1 MIIKSPSSNSV
12 FDTKNIDCIGFQIKV
27 DKNNKPIK
35 RNGAIAIDK
44 TKIYIMFASGQ
55 SITCV
60 CPDEK
65 AGQEMFDIISNAM
78 QGIVFS
84 K

>member
-12 FDTKNIDCIGFQIKV
+12 FELKV
-27 DKNNKPIK
+27 DKNNKFIK
-35 RNGAIAIDK
+35 RKGNYLIDK
-44 TKIYIMFASGQ
+44 TKIHIMFASGQ

-65 AGQEMFDIISNAM
+65 SGQEMFDIISNAM
-78 QGIVFS
+78 QGIVFN

>member
-12 FDTKNIDCIGFQIKV
+12 FDTKNIDCISFEVKY

-35 RNGAIAIDK
+35 RNGIIAVDK
-44 TKIYIMFASGQ
+44 TKIHIMFASGQ
-55 SITCV
+55 SIACI

-65 AGQEMFDIISNAM
+65 SGQKMFDILSNAM
-78 QGIVFS
+78 QGIVIN

>member
-1 MIIKSPSSNSV
+1 MVIKSPSSNSV
-12 FDTKNIDCIGFQIKV
+12 FDTKNIDCIGFEVKV

-35 RNGAIAIDK
+35 RNGVILTDK
-44 TKIYIMFASGQ
+44 TKIFIMFASGKN
-55 SITCV
+55 IICV

-65 AGQEMFDIISNAM
+65 SGQEMFNIISNAM
-78 QGIVFS
+78 QGIIVN

>member
-12 FDTKNIDCIGFQIKV
+12 FDTKNIDCIGFEVKY

-35 RNGAIAIDK
+35 RNGAVAIDK
-44 TKIYIMFASGQ
+44 TKIHIMFASGQ
-55 SITCV
+55 SIVCV
-60 CPDEK
+60 CPNEK
-65 AGQEMFDIISNAM
+65 AGQEMFDVISNAM
-78 QGIVFS
+78 QGIVFN

>member
-12 FDTKNIDCIGFQIKV
+12 FDTKNIDCIGFEVKY

-35 RNGAIAIDK
+35 RNGKITIDK
-44 TKIYIMFASGQ
+44 TKIHIMFASGQ
-55 SITCV
+55 GITCI
-60 CPDEK
+60 CPNEEV
-65 AGQEMFDIISNAM
+65 GQEMFDVISNAM
-78 QGIVFS
+78 QGIVFN

>member
-12 FDTKNIDCIGFQIKV
+12 FDTKNIDCIGFELKV
-27 DKNNKPIK
+27 DKNNKLIK
-35 RNGAIAIDK
+35 RKGFCLIDK
-44 TKIYIMFASGQ
+44 TKIHIMFASGQ
-55 SITCV
+55 SINCM

-65 AGQEMFDIISNAM
+65 SGQEMFDMLSNAM
-78 QGIVFS
+78 QGIIVN

>member
-12 FDTKNIDCIGFQIKV
+12 FDTKNIDCIGFELKV
-27 DKNNKPIK
+27 DKNNKFIK
-35 RNGAIAIDK
+35 RKGNYLIDK
-44 TKIYIMFASGQ
+44 TKINIMFASGQ

-65 AGQEMFDIISNAM
+65 AGQEMFDMLSNAM
-78 QGIVFS
+78 QGIVFN

>member
-12 FDTKNIDCIGFQIKV
+12 FDTKNIDCIGFELKY

-35 RNGAIAIDK
+35 RNGVIAIDK
-44 TKIYIMFASGQ
+44 TRIHIMFASGQ
-55 SITCV
+55 SITCM
-60 CPDEK
+60 CSNEK
-65 AGQEMFDIISNAM
+65 AGQEMFDTISNAM
-78 QGIVFS
+78 QGIVIN

>member
-12 FDTKNIDCIGFQIKV
+12 FDTKNIDCISFEIKY

-35 RNGAIAIDK
+35 RNGTIAIDK
-44 TKIYIMFASGQ
+44 TKIHIMFASGQ
-55 SITCV
+55 SICCI

-65 AGQEMFDIISNAM
+65 AGQEMFDILSNAM
-78 QGIVFS
+78 QGIVVN

>member
-12 FDTKNIDCIGFQIKV
+12 FDTKNIDCIGFDLKL

-35 RNGAIAIDK
+35 RKGVYIIDK
-44 TKIYIMFASGQ
+44 TKIHIMFASGQ
-55 SITCV
+55 SITCI
-60 CPDEK
+60 CPSEES
-65 AGQEMFDIISNAM
+65 GQEMFDIISNAM
-78 QGIVFS
+78 QGIIIN

>member
-1 MIIKSPSSNSV
+1 MIIKSPFSNSV
-12 FDTKNIDCIGFQIKV
+12 FDTKNIDCIGFEVKY

-35 RNGAIAIDK
+35 RNGKIAIDK
-44 TKIYIMFASGQ
+44 TKIHIMFASGR
-55 SITCV
+55 SITCIS
-60 CPDEK
+60 PNEET
-65 AGQEMFDIISNAM
+65 GQEMFDTIFNAM

>member
-12 FDTKNIDCIGFQIKV
+12 FDTKNIDCISFELKV
-27 DKNNKPIK
+27 DKNNRFIK
-35 RNGAIAIDK
+35 RNGVYLIDK
-44 TKIYIMFASGQ
+44 TKIHIMFASGQ
-55 SITCV
+55 SINLV

-65 AGQEMFDIISNAM
+65 SGQEMFDTLSNAM
-78 QGIVFS
+78 QGIVFN

>member
-12 FDTKNIDCIGFQIKV
+12 FDTKNIDSIGFELKY

-35 RNGAIAIDK
+35 RNGIIAIDK
-44 TKIYIMFASGQ
+44 TKIHIMFASGQ
-55 SITCV
+55 SILYI

-65 AGQEMFDIISNAM
+65 SGQEMFDILSNAM
-78 QGIVFS
+78 QGIVVN

>member
-12 FDTKNIDCIGFQIKV
+12 FDTKNIDCISFQVKV

-35 RNGAIAIDK
+35 RNGIIAINK
-44 TKIYIMFASGQ
+44 TKINIMFASGQ
-55 SITCV
+55 GITCV

-65 AGQEMFDIISNAM
+65 SGQKLFDVISNAM
-78 QGIVFS
+78 QGIVFNE
-84 K
+84 

>member
-12 FDTKNIDCIGFQIKV
+12 FDTKNIDCIGFDLKL

-35 RNGAIAIDK
+35 RKGAYLIDK
-44 TKIYIMFASGQ
+44 TRIHIMFASGQ
-55 SITCV
+55 SINCI

-65 AGQEMFDIISNAM
+65 SGQEMFDIISNAM
-78 QGIVFS
+78 QGIVLN

>member
-1 MIIKSPSSNSV
+1 MIIKSLSSNSV
-12 FDTKNIDCIGFQIKV
+12 FDTKNIDAISFQLKA

-35 RNGAIAIDK
+35 RNGNYLIDK
-44 TKIYIMFASGQ
+44 TKINIMFASGQ
-55 SITCV
+55 SITCI

-65 AGQEMFDIISNAM
+65 SGQEMFDILSNAM
-78 QGIVFS
+78 QGIVIN

>member
-12 FDTKNIDCIGFQIKV
+12 FDTKNIDCIGFELKL
-27 DKNNKPIK
+27 DKNNKFIK
-35 RNGAIAIDK
+35 RNGKYLIDK
-44 TKIYIMFASGQ
+44 TKIHIMFASGQ
-55 SITCV
+55 SINIV

-65 AGQEMFDIISNAM
+65 SGQEMFDTLSNAM
-78 QGIVFS
+78 QGIVFN

>member
-12 FDTKNIDCIGFQIKV
+12 FDTKNIDCIGFELKF

-35 RNGAIAIDK
+35 RNGKYLIDK
-44 TKIYIMFASGQ
+44 TKIHIMFASGQ
-55 SITCV
+55 SINCM

-65 AGQEMFDIISNAM
+65 SGQEMFDVISNAM
-78 QGIVFS
+78 QGIVFN

>member
-12 FDTKNIDCIGFQIKV
+12 FDTKNIDCIGFELKV
-27 DKNNKPIK
+27 DKNNKFIK
-35 RNGAIAIDK
+35 RNGAYLIDK
-44 TKIYIMFASGQ
+44 TKIHIMFASGQ
-55 SITCV
+55 SITCM

-65 AGQEMFDIISNAM
+65 SGQEMFDIICNAM
-78 QGIVFS
+78 QGIVFN

>member
-1 MIIKSPSSNSV
+1 MIIKSPSANSV
-12 FDTKNIDCIGFQIKV
+12 FDTKNIDCIGFELKV
-27 DKNNKPIK
+27 DKNNKFIK
-35 RNGAIAIDK
+35 RKGVYLIDK
-44 TKIYIMFASGQ
+44 TKIHIMFASGQ

-78 QGIVFS
+78 QGIVFN

>member
-12 FDTKNIDCIGFQIKV
+12 FDTKNIDCIGFEVKY

-35 RNGAIAIDK
+35 RNGVIAIDK
-44 TKIYIMFASGQ
+44 TKIHIMFASGQ
-55 SITCV
+55 SISCI

-65 AGQEMFDIISNAM
+65 SGQEMFDILSNAM
-78 QGIVFS
+78 QGIVVN

>member
-12 FDTKNIDCIGFQIKV
+12 FDTKNIDCIGFPIKF

-35 RNGAIAIDK
+35 RNGVIIVDK
-44 TKIYIMFASGQ
+44 TKIHIMFASGQ
-55 SITCV
+55 SIICV
-60 CPDEK
+60 CPNEK

-78 QGIVFS
+78 QGIVFN

>member
-12 FDTKNIDCIGFQIKV
+12 FDTKNIDCIGFEIKL

-35 RNGAIAIDK
+35 RNGTIAIDK
-44 TKIYIMFASGQ
+44 TKIHIMFASGQ
-55 SITCV
+55 GINVLCAN
-60 CPDEK
+60 EEQ
-65 AGQEMFDIISNAM
+65 GQQMFDIISNAM
-78 QGIVFS
+78 QGIVFN

>member
-1 MIIKSPSSNSV
+1 MIIKSPNSNSV
-12 FDTKNIDCIGFQIKV
+12 FDTKNIDCIGFDLKY

-35 RNGAIAIDK
+35 RNGKYIIDK
-44 TKIYIMFASGQ
+44 TKINIMFASGQ
-55 SITCV
+55 SIALRCST
-60 CPDEK
+60 EK
-65 AGQEMFDIISNAM
+65 DGQEMFDIISNAM